1 MECNAK
7 WRKTMWKLIKWL
19 RVKKLGNAGNTVMTM
34 QDEMS
39 QVIISESIVYSPA
52 ARKSVNSVIRMNNQ
66 GDSYKYERP
75 VKSGMVS
82 APPFGGSHPAPKW
95 ED

>member
-1 MECNAK
+1 
-7 WRKTMWKLIKWL
+7 MWKLIKWL
-19 RVKKLGNAGNTVMTM
+19 RVKKLGKAVNNVAAM
-34 QDEMS
+34 QDQMS
-39 QVIISESIVYSPA
+39 LVIIRESIVYSPA
-52 ARKSVNSVIRMNNQ
+52 ARKSVNSVIEMNEREN
-66 GDSYKYERP
+66 SYKNEGP

>member
-1 MECNAK
+1 
-7 WRKTMWKLIKWL
+7 MWKLIKWL
-19 RVKKLGNAGNTVMTM
+19 RVKKLGNAVHNVMTM
-34 QDEMS
+34 QDGMN
-39 QVIISESIVYSPA
+39 QVITRESIVYSPA
-52 ARKSVNSVIRMNNQ
+52 ARKSVNPVIEMNDQ
-66 GDSYKYERP
+66 GDSYKYEGP